1 MSHEAK
7 GLRQRQQSDD
17 YATYFSPRDRS
28 EHSASKIH
36 TVGNNNQLIEGQC
49 VRKFATCDA

>member
-36 TVGNNNQLIEGQC
+36 TVGNNNQLIQGQC